1 MIHLIEVMSVLQP
14 VPDLSQKHRP
24 HVPHD
29 PPFPVVRL
37 CSRAQLV
44 AQQDVPETTVDAI
57 VTLRIDGLDH
67 DGLVAIS
74 ARVARE
80 TNMNIEYSCVRTGVL
95 VLHIQPVQVS
105 EKADVMALVR
115 RVLQEAAVKGKID
128 FLDIHVDEEGWNKC

>member
-1 MIHLIEVMSVLQP
+1 MASILLPSVVSSP
-14 VPDLSQKHRP
+14 VYSP
-24 HVPHD
+24 
-29 PPFPVVRL
+29 
-37 CSRAQLV
+37 SRI
-44 AQQDVPETTVDAI
+44 PN
-57 VTLRIDGLDH
+57 H

>member
-1 MIHLIEVMSVLQP
+1 MFRTILLFLLFVCAAAP
-14 VPDLSQKHRP
+14 K
-24 HVPHD
+24 
-29 PPFPVVRL
+29 
-37 CSRAQLV
+37 LV

-57 VTLRIDGLDH
+57 VTLRIDALDH

-95 VLHIQPVQVS
+95 ILHIQPVQVS